1 MKIVLRMGIAL
12 LLVVFFVAAPC
23 VAADVSPETKAE
35 FKAFLDQYRKAFSA
49 KDADAVVAMYAP
61 DAVLMGTG
69 AGELYEGADAIRKAH
84 IEFFESFDKEER
96 TVEFMKVGTEGNVAW
111 VVASMKFTSYIKDK
125 KYEFLINST
134 TVLEKRDSKWL
145 IVVRHISNLA
155 SDKQ

>member
-12 LLVVFFVAAPC
+12 LLVGFFVAAPC

-69 AGELYEGADAIRKAH
+69 PGELYEGTDAIRNAH
-84 IEFFESFDKEER
+84 IEFFKSFDKEER
-96 TVEFMKVGTEGNVAW
+96 TIEWMKVGTEGKVAW
-111 VVASMKFTSYIKDK
+111 VVASMKFTSYMKDK
-125 KYEFLINST
+125 KAEFLIHAT
-134 TVLEKRDSKWL
+134 TVLEKRDGKWL
-145 IVVRHISNLA
+145 IIVRHISNLV